1 MIRKLLA
8 FLALL
13 LLWAAPAG
21 AAETSVNF
29 GLRTGANPRTV
40 CIYDASH
47 TCVPIGALDNAAHAF
62 LPVASVTGNL
72 LTGSNAYSGSNTFSG
87 AVTFNDARTA
97 GPVKEPVGLR
107 QVATRSYIPT
117 RLGSWQQ
124 CMARTMHIA
133 RDDITSLRAAYA
145 SWIGQASNG
154 ETLTPQ
160 PLSIQGVSVEYPAGT
175 FTQFKWGGSTTASQS
190 PGLSPLSDAAVVA
203 IPKNATFWMRA
214 LITTSTGTSGMP
226 YTGSGD
232 SNAGPVYPAGGDA
245 LNCGAS
251 VANQVLG
258 GTVTDNQSN
267 QAAIY
272 PVALV
277 AQTTVR
283 SALIAGDS
291 IGFGYRDVPTQGGD
305 VGVIARSIGP
315 TMAYINAS
323 VFGDSANGLANG
335 HSARAALAAYVTDVV
350 VQVGI
355 NDVSVGYA
363 ESTIKSNLKT
373 IWASFPGKPVYQ
385 ATYTPYASSTDAYKT
400 VDNQT
405 PFANDNIRQDVNDW
419 FRTVP
424 DANLAGVIDIADQ
437 VENYRGGGKWAVWGP
452 NCSGYC
458 QLTFDGL
465 HLNMPANALIV
476 KSGVVMNALTAGRYR

>member
-1 MIRKLLA
+1 MIRKLFA

-107 QVATRSYIPT
+107 QVATRSYIPVK
-117 RLGSWQQ
+117 LGNWQQ
-124 CMARTMHIA
+124 CQGRTMHVA
-133 RDDITSLRAAYA
+133 RDNITSLQVAYA

-154 ETLTPQ
+154 ETIAPQSLTFQ
-160 PLSIQGVSVEYPAGT
+160 VAIEYPAGVET
-175 FTQFKWGGSTTASQS
+175 RVTWSGTNSNVQS
-190 PGLSPLSDAAVVA
+190 PGQSLLSDAIAIN
-203 IPKNATFWMRA
+203 IPKNATFWLRP
-214 LITTSTGTSGMP
+214 LVSTAAGSAGMP
-226 YTGSGD
+226 YTGNGD
-232 SNAGPVYPAGGDA
+232 NNGGPIYAAGGDA

-251 VANQVLG
+251 VANQVMG
-258 GTVTDNQSN
+258 GTIADNQSG

-272 PVALV
+272 PVAIV

-283 SALIAGDS
+283 SVMIAGDS
-291 IGFGYRDVPTQGGD
+291 NGWGYRDVPSQGGD

-355 NDVSVGYA
+355 NDVSVGYPEA
-363 ESTIKSNLKT
+363 TVKANLKT

-385 ATYTPYASSTDAYKT
+385 ATYPPYSTSTDAYKT

-405 PFANDNIRQDVNDW
+405 PFANDNVRQDINDW
-419 FRTVP
+419 FRMVP
-424 DANLAGVIDIADQ
+424 DPNLAGVIDLADA
-437 VENYRGGGKWAVWGP
+437 VEAYRGSGKWAVWGP

-465 HLNMPANALIV
+465 HLNYPANALVV
-476 KSGVVMNALTAGRYR
+476 KSGVVMAALTAGRYR